1 MPRSK
6 NRNAFQ
12 DKYKEM
18 NADEG
23 DKKMT
28 DHKNGKILG
37 KELEVYCMITALL
50 LFVSAF
56 LFASPMEIIDGM
68 KKIILSRDALITDYF
83 ELAGYGAGF
92 FNAGLMMLVSICMI
106 RSVRL
111 PYTGLT
117 LAVIFI
123 SVGFGFWGKNLV
135 NSFPIILGSW
145 FYSKAHKSHFARYVY
160 TALFATCLAPFVTE
174 LVYLLPFS
182 IRINIIIAFVI
193 GVFIGYVIPPLSM
206 HTASMHMGYNLFN
219 VGFAA
224 GTLAFVMYCLLKAIG
239 IQSEAVFIW
248 KAERN
253 PIIMAVLT
261 IYFIGTFFW
270 GIYLEHGDIHGL
282 RDIMDHPG
290 RAVADFVMMEGS
302 GKTLM
307 NMGVMGILAE
317 IYLIFI
323 NGDLSGPI
331 LGCILTVFG
340 FSAFGA
346 HIRNYLPVL
355 TGVALSAVFTQQTL
369 NTPGILIASFFV
381 VGLSPIAGQFG
392 TGAGIIAGLIHAAVV
407 MCTSQMYGGL
417 NLYNNGFSCGW
428 VAIVMLP
435 IMESFMKHYQ
445 YRKEDRKNGKYKKL
459 LVHLKRRMEEWFMKK
474 RK

>member
-1 MPRSK
+1 MI
-6 NRNAFQ
+6 
-12 DKYKEM
+12 
-18 NADEG
+18 
-23 DKKMT
+23 
-28 DHKNGKILG
+28 DHKKRKTFG
-37 KELEVYCMITALL
+37 KELEIYCIVTAIL
-50 LFVSAF
+50 LFLSAF
-56 LFASPMEIIDGM
+56 LFASPMEIITGM

-92 FNAGLMMLVSICMI
+92 FNAALMMAISILMI
-106 RSVRL
+106 RCVKL

-117 LAVIFI
+117 LAVLFI
-123 SVGFGFWGKNLV
+123 SVGFGFWGKNIV
-135 NSFPIILGSW
+135 NSFPIVLGSW
-145 FYSKAHKSHFARYVY
+145 IYSKAHKSHFARYVY

-174 LVYLLPFS
+174 LVYILPFS
-182 IRINIIIAFVI
+182 FCINICIAFAI
-193 GVFIGYVIPPLSM
+193 GIFIGYVIPPLSM

-224 GTLAFVMYCLLKAIG
+224 GTLAFVMYCILKSVG

-248 KAERN
+248 KSERN
-253 PIIMAVLT
+253 PVIMTVLT

-270 GIYLEHGDIHGL
+270 GIYLEHGDLRGL
-282 RDIMDHPG
+282 RDIIDHPG
-290 RAVADFVMMEGS
+290 RAVADFVMMEGT
-302 GKTLM
+302 GKTLI
-307 NMGVMGILAE
+307 NMGVMGILTE
-317 IYLIFI
+317 IYLIFV

-355 TGVALSAVFTQQTL
+355 TGVALSALFTHQEL

-381 VGLSPIAGQFG
+381 VGISPIAGQFG
-392 TGAGIIAGLIHAAVV
+392 TWAGIIAGLIHATVV

-435 IMESFMKHYQ
+435 IMESFMKHYE
-445 YRKEDRKNGKYKKL
+445 YRKQDRKNGKYRKKL
-459 LVHLKRRMEEWFMKK
+459 ENYKRRMEEWFMKK
-474 RK
+474 RKSGK